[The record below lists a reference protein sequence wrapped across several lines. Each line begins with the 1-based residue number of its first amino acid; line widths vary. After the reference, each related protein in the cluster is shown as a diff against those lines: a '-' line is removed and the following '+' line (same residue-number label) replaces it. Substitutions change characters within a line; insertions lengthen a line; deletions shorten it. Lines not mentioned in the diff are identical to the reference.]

1 MYMKATR
8 LFALRN
14 LLHVQAPCRANSV
27 LSQEPSGPTMKTTI
41 PGPKSQQFMHELEKT
56 QNALST
62 IFVLDIDKSI
72 GNYAVDIDGNVML
85 DVYEQI
91 ASLPLG
97 YNHPA
102 IQKVFQDSKNLS
114 QLVNRPALGVHP
126 TPQFIKQIDQ
136 TLLPIAPKGLEY
148 VQPMMCGSCS
158 NENAFKAICIWYA
171 TKQRGGKPFT
181 DEELKSSMVN
191 KAPGCSPV
199 TIMSFEGAFHGRT
212 FGALACTHSKP
223 IHKLDIPS
231 FDWPIAPFPRYKY
244 PLQEHERENKKEDGR
259 CLARIEELFHE
270 YKSKNSSVA
279 GVVVEPIQSEG
290 GDYHGSPAF
299 FQKLQ
304 KITKANGAALLIDEV
319 QTGLGATGK
328 FWAYEHFNLPEPPD
342 VVTFS
347 KKFQT
352 GGYFAKADF
361 QPKQPYRIFNTWMGE
376 PAKLLVL
383 DAILK
388 TVKAEN
394 LVDNTRKTGDILL
407 KGLEDISR
415 KYSKLILNVRGRG
428 TFCAFDMPD
437 ASTRDKFIGQMR
449 NAGIQMGACGDV
461 AVRFRPALIFAD
473 RHAHIVLDK
482 MNEVAKKF

>member
-1 MYMKATR
+1 MKATR
-8 LFALRN
+8 LFYARN
-14 LLHVQAPCRANSV
+14 LLHTRTQCRGNSI
-27 LSQEPSGPTMKTTI
+27 LSQEPSGPKMKTQI
-41 PGPKSQQFMHELEKT
+41 PGPKSKQFINDLEKT

-62 IFVLDIDKSI
+62 IFVLDVDKSI
-72 GNYAVDIDGNVML
+72 GNYAVDIDGNVIL
-85 DVYEQI
+85 DIYEQI
-91 ASLPLG
+91 ASLALG

-102 IQKVFQDSKNLS
+102 IQRVFQDSKNLS

-126 TPQFIKQIDQ
+126 TPQFIKQIDH
-136 TLLPIAPKGLEY
+136 TLLPIAPKGLEH

-158 NENAFKAICIWYA
+158 NENAFKAIFMWYA
-171 TKQRGGKPFT
+171 NKLRNGKAFT
-181 DEELKSSMVN
+181 DEEMKSSMLN
-191 KAPGCSPV
+191 KPPGSPKLSL
-199 TIMSFEGAFHGRT
+199 MSFEGAFHGRT
-212 FGALACTHSKP
+212 FGALSCTHSKP

-244 PLQEHERENKKEDGR
+244 PLKENERENNKEDDR
-259 CLARIEELFHE
+259 CLARLFYQ
-270 YKSKNSSVA
+270 YKSKQSPVA
-279 GVVVEPIQSEG
+279 GVIVEPIQSEG
-290 GDYHGSPAF
+290 GDYHGSPTF

-304 KITKANGAALLIDEV
+304 KITKQNGAALLFDEV

-328 FWAYEHFNLPEPPD
+328 FWAYEHFNLPEAPD

-352 GGYFAKADF
+352 GGYFSKAEF

-376 PAKLLVL
+376 PSKLLVL
-383 DAILK
+383 DAVLK

-394 LVDNTRKTGDILL
+394 LIESTRKTGDILL
-407 KGLEDISR
+407 KGLEDISA

-437 ASTRDKFIGQMR
+437 ASVRDKFIGQMR
-449 NAGIQMGACGDV
+449 NAGIQMGGCGDV
-461 AVRFRPALIFAD
+461 SVRFRPALIFAD